1 MATATLAHARTPV
14 GKDSLTLRLPP
25 DWDAIQRVWD
35 PCREYFAQRGL
46 DDDTVYGLCM
56 VTQELLEN
64 AVKYGVFD
72 EGREHIQLALSGSS
86 EAVTI
91 EVHSPLDGESARLRR
106 LDSMIQWIRGFQ
118 SPFEAYVGRLKEV
131 AARPFDNGESGLG
144 LVRMAYEGQC
154 ILDFYTDGASV
165 LAMSAVYQ
173 PQAGAAGGT
182 HGCA

>member
-1 MATATLAHARTPV
+1 MELQAPKQ
-14 GKDSLTLRLPP
+14 GPFSLQLPP

-35 PCREYFAQRGL
+35 PCREYLVQRGL
-46 DDDTVYGLCM
+46 DEDAVYGLCM

-72 EGREHIQLALSGSS
+72 DGREHIELAVSGSRDG
-86 EAVTI
+86 VTI
-91 EVHSPLDGESARLRR
+91 EVRSPLDSEPARLKR
-106 LDSMIQWIRGFQ
+106 LDGMIQWIRGFQ

-131 AARPFDNGESGLG
+131 AARSFENGESGLG

-154 ILDFYTDGASV
+154 ILDFYTEEANV

-173 PQAGAAGGT
+173 PQRGAAGGV